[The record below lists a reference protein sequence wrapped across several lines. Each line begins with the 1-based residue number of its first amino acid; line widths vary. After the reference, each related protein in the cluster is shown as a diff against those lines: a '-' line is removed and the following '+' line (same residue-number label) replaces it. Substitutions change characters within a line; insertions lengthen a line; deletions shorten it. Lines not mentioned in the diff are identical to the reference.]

1 MTLGFPRKL
10 EISREVRGV
19 RARMVGHRRLAFPK
33 NPYYYYSLS
42 PPRAPF
48 PSSRASVHYRRS
60 ILYSSSSSARNSRA
74 HRIRDLDVGFP
85 VQSSMSRLCAFF
97 PANAAREECAS
108 SIVPTA
114 YQAQQDD
121 RVDSRHFQ
129 GRVAV
134 ESIKINCAPVFLPCL
149 FLAASWRDPVGCSL
163 VP

>member
-1 MTLGFPRKL
+1 M
-10 EISREVRGV
+10 
-19 RARMVGHRRLAFPK
+19 H
-33 NPYYYYSLS
+33 
-42 PPRAPF
+42 
-48 PSSRASVHYRRS
+48 HRRS

-97 PANAAREECAS
+97 PANAARKECAS
-108 SIVPTA
+108 STVPTA

-149 FLAASWRDPVGCSL
+149 FLAVSWRDPVGCSL
-163 VP
+163 VPYYSYLTAVPDCTRLSRCLAHHFTSAAFSSPTLHLLPPDTATTRVAIHSFMPIN